1 MDDLIALIEQTIK
14 DEAEQLWT
22 NLPIPEGLVNRE
34 TGLPPTQTEWEQIKA
49 RAQEILDDPYAAP
62 EVVAWAIDICP
73 TGILVPF
80 EGQLWRKFKRG
91 GSAG

>member
-1 MDDLIALIEQTIK
+1 MIDLIDLINQTIE
-14 DEAEQLWT
+14 DETERLWS

-34 TGLPPTQTEWEQIKA
+34 TGLPPTQAEWEQIKA

-62 EVVAWAIDICP
+62 ETVAWAMDIYP

-80 EGQLWRKFKRG
+80 KGKR
-91 GSAG
+91 